1 MNHTVQLLQAALA
14 IARHAGYEVR
24 MEWLGGQTGGAC
36 EVAGRR
42 WLFVDLALSPAEQ
55 LEQVAHAL
63 RSVRIDLEAEL
74 RAPAARQR
82 PAARR
87 AA

>member
-1 MNHTVQLLQAALA
+1 MNTVQLLQVALTV
-14 IARHAGYEVR
+14 ARSAGYEVR

-55 LEQVAHAL
+55 LEQVVAAL
-63 RSVRIDLEAEL
+63 RGLGIDLESHL
-74 RAPAARQR
+74 RAHVPPHTSAV
-82 PAARR
+82 RR

>member
-1 MNHTVQLLQAALA
+1 MNHTVQLLEVALA
-14 IARHAGYEVR
+14 VARSAGYEVR

-55 LEQVAHAL
+55 LEQVVVAL
-63 RSVRIDLEAEL
+63 RGLGIDLESQL
-74 RAPAARQR
+74 RAHATRHAAT
-82 PAARR
+82 ARR